1 VSAGN
6 WGAFKADEGLFRDI
20 ETMPNEKLPDNQNL
34 MIDGPL
40 HASHTVVLAHGAGA
54 GMDSEFMQAMA
65 DGLADCGLKVV
76 RFEFPYMIR
85 RRETGTRRPP
95 DRGPILQQTWLEV
108 IEQLETDNLIIGGKS
123 MGGRIASLVA
133 DEAKVGGLICFGYPF
148 HPSGKPNKLRV
159 EHLEAIETPTLIAQ
173 GERDALG
180 NKEDVAGYNL
190 SPNIQIHWLPDGD
203 HSFKPRKIS
212 GHTQEQNWA
221 DAIRTAAEFAKS
233 LPTTKK

>member
-1 VSAGN
+1 MFDLRRVSGEKIRN
-6 WGAFKADEGLFRDI
+6 ESLSNGTKANKQEL
-20 ETMPNEKLPDNQNL
+20 L
-34 MIDGPL
+34 IDGPE
-40 HASHTVVLAHGAGA
+40 HASHTLVLAHGADA

-65 DGLADCGLKVV
+65 EGLADCGFKVV

-95 DRGPILQQTWLEV
+95 DRGPILHQTWLEV

-133 DEAKVGGLICFGYPF
+133 DEASVGGLICFGYPF
-148 HPSGKPNKLRV
+148 HPSGKPDKLRV
-159 EHLEAIETPTLIAQ
+159 DHLEAIDTPTLIVQ

-180 NKEDVAGYNL
+180 NKDDVADYNL
-190 SPNIQIHWLPDGD
+190 SSNIQIHWLPDGD

-212 GHTQEQNWA
+212 GRSQQDNWN
-221 DAIRTAAEFAKS
+221 DAIRTAAGFAKS
-233 LPTTKK
+233 LPTKKD